1 MTNSAPTKHQ
11 GHVVILGASGF
22 VGQYVVHALNGKGL
36 RTVAV
41 PREAL
46 VHDLADAISGAEVV
60 VNLAAAGVSPKVA
73 TADELQQVNAAL
85 PARLVEVMATNDV
98 PYLVMAGTAAE
109 YGSSADR
116 YERIPPDAPLGPM
129 SDYARSKVEGFEA
142 LVGAS
147 LRSGVT
153 VDYLRVFNAFGPG
166 QSRSALWPALEHAA
180 RSGDDFPLSSGRQ
193 VRDFIPVEEVADEFA
208 RTVLAR
214 IASGPRAAE
223 SGSLHVRNIGT
234 GQGVSVREF
243 ATRWWEHWGGRGEL
257 VFGALEDRTTEP
269 QRLVADATRVH
280 RITNDA

>member
-1 MTNSAPTKHQ
+1 
-11 GHVVILGASGF
+11 
-22 VGQYVVHALNGKGL
+22 
-36 RTVAV
+36 
-41 PREAL
+41 
-46 VHDLADAISGAEVV
+46 
-60 VNLAAAGVSPKVA
+60 VSPKVA
-73 TADELQQVNAAL
+73 TADELQQVNVAL
-85 PARLVEVMATNDV
+85 TAQIVEAMAKNGAQ
-98 PYLVMAGTAAE
+98 YLVMAGTAAE
-109 YGSSADR
+109 YGSTADR
-116 YERIPPDAPLGPM
+116 YERIPPDAPLDPM
-129 SDYARSKVEGFEA
+129 SDYAKSKVEGFEA

-166 QSRSALWPALEHAA
+166 QSRPALWPALEHAA
-180 RSGDDFPLSSGRQ
+180 RSGDDFLLSSGRQ

-214 IASGPRAAE
+214 IASGPRAAR
-223 SGSLHVRNIGT
+223 SGSVHVRNIGT

-269 QRLVADATRVH
+269 QRLVADTTRVH